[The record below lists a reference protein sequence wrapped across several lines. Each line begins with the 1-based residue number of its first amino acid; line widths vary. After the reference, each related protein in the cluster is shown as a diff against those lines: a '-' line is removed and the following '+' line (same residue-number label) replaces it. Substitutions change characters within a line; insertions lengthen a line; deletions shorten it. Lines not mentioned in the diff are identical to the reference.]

1 MVRKTSNEAL
11 CSPFIADA
19 LVQKQYEHFSFPT
32 SGNLSG
38 TPLARRRAIE
48 GGPTPESTLLGFHT
62 QTFSVCAGKAWGF
75 KRLRTDNRH
84 RQNR

>member
-11 CSPFIADA
+11 CSPFIANA

-38 TPLARRRAIE
+38 RQISRRWPDVGPSRADV
-48 GGPTPESTLLGFHT
+48 GPTSGHIGRAD
-62 QTFSVCAGKAWGF
+62 VGKYPS
-75 KRLRTDNRH
+75 RLP
-84 RQNR
+84 